1 MEEEIKKLND
11 SFLVIQDIIHKNVKI
26 KALIK
31 RKLSR
36 LKEIHGEIIKDNNT
50 KKIFLI
56 CLESFHFQYK
66 VMTVDTDNL
75 HRNYLL
81 FMNRTYCDYY
91 NLYNLLIKQFE
102 DYKIEVSPKTQHPM
116 YKDLE
121 PFFEYS
127 LEDINQVR
135 GNCIDL
141 ILVLI
146 SKFRENE
153 IYIKKYK
160 SKSKSGIRISNFIN
174 TLEYDNNVLNDQIML
189 YINYCY
195 FFQNTQQKYFNKL
208 TVKTV
213 SLKED
218 IDNEITFHET
228 PWDNTQINDDETLT
242 QNSDECAVKQWDT
255 VGISKEEMEH
265 TENKFI
271 CQKDPELKT
280 PELKDPELKN
290 PETKDPE
297 TKDPETKD
305 TETNVIVPKETEII
319 DIEPNDTDTSDSEP
333 KDTETKDT
341 ETKDPETK
349 DPETK
354 DPEPKDPEPNTTE
367 SQEIEL
373 KHIEPKSKA
382 KKKRK

>member
-11 SFLVIQDIIHKNVKI
+11 NFLVIQDVIHKNVKI

-31 RKLSR
+31 RKLAR

-66 VMTVDTDNL
+66 VMTVETDNL

-91 NLYNLLIKQFE
+91 NLYNLLLKQFE
-102 DYKIEVSPKTQHPM
+102 DYKIEVPTKTQHPV

-127 LEDINQVR
+127 LEEIELVR
-135 GNCIDL
+135 GNCIEL
-141 ILVLI
+141 IMVLI
-146 SKFRENE
+146 SRFRENE

-174 TLEYDNNVLNDQIML
+174 TLEYDNNVLSDQIML

-213 SLKED
+213 FLKED
-218 IDNEITFHET
+218 IDNDITFHET
-228 PWDNTQINDDETLT
+228 PWDNLTINDDDTLT
-242 QNSDECAVKQWDT
+242 QNSDECAIKQWDD
-255 VGISKEEMEH
+255 VGISKEEMEN
-265 TENKFI
+265 TENKII
-271 CQKDPELKT
+271 CH
-280 PELKDPELKN
+280 KDPELKN

-305 TETNVIVPKETEII
+305 PETKDTETKDTEPKE
-319 DIEPNDTDTSDSEP
+319 TDTSDSET

-341 ETKDPETK
+341 ETKDTETK
-349 DPETK
+349 DTETN
-354 DPEPKDPEPNTTE
+354 DT
-367 SQEIEL
+367 EL
-373 KHIEPKSKA
+373 KNIEPKSKA
-382 KKKRK
+382 KKKKK